1 MVCNADKVIGNKPT
15 KQRYVRLFRKDS
27 KCCSAQGGKRTY
39 LTQSMCMVCFDE
51 VTTTKAFSARNL
63 KHLAVVENDAA
74 EPIYI
79 PWGPLHSMVL
89 MCNQLI
95 VVSNYIRR
103 MNMTLLQIYVSP
115 ATRWVVEDWR
125 CAPRYPLGKRYRLS
139 FPLHAAIACLIYSGV
154 PQGSVH
160 AWSSFVPH
168 IYINDLPDCLVPPVQ
183 AKIFAD
189 DTKLYVAH
197 SSDSISPLTLYHCRI
212 FVYGLKAGSLIL
224 LFRNVM

>member
-1 MVCNADKVIGNKPT
+1 
-15 KQRYVRLFRKDS
+15 
-27 KCCSAQGGKRTY
+27 
-39 LTQSMCMVCFDE
+39 MVCFDE

-89 MCNQLI
+89 MCNQLM

-154 PQGSVH
+154 PQGSVLGPLL
-160 AWSSFVPH
+160 FL
-168 IYINDLPDCLVPPVQ
+168 IYISMTSLIVWYRQ
-183 AKIFAD
+183 F
-189 DTKLYVAH
+189 KLKYLQMILN
-197 SSDSISPLTLYHCRI
+197 SMLLTL
-212 FVYGLKAGSLIL
+212 LIQFHL
-224 LFRNVM
+224 